1 MVRLSAGSGRPSL
14 VQPPESADPART
26 QGPSETAVVGERADH
41 AALARS
47 VFDGEYI
54 DSWGALEHREQFVAP
69 ANAPMPAP
77 PEAAPLLR
85 VASET
90 TPLSMPSEAFPLRVL
105 SRADQLLGLFEMVP
119 IPEPDSWAMPIAGL
133 LGIYAVV
140 RRRTISS

>member
-1 MVRLSAGSGRPSL
+1 MVGLSAGSGRSSL
-14 VQPPESADPART
+14 AQLPESADPP
-26 QGPSETAVVGERADH
+26 QGPSERGVLGERADRDG
-41 AALARS
+41 LARS
-47 VFDGEYI
+47 VFDGKYI
-54 DSWGALEHREQFVAP
+54 GSWGALEHRERFVPP

-90 TPLSMPSEAFPLRVL
+90 TPLSVPSEAFPLRVL
-105 SRADQLLGLFEMVP
+105 SRADRLLELFEMVP

-133 LGIYAVV
+133 LGMYAVV